1 MTFTSTLDLGEI
13 GEQDVTVEFDY
24 QPAERQTRDDPGCS
38 AEVEITSII
47 WSGIE
52 LKPFVCKD
60 LIDQLEQEAFD
71 WMDGE
76 RDSALADLA
85 ERMYQKYREAA

>member
-60 LIDQLEQEAFD
+60 LIDQLEQEAFE

-76 RDSALADLA
+76 RDSALSDRA
-85 ERMYQKYREAA
+85 EYLHYLRKEAA